1 MSQVRAALWSVCAFA
16 TVHLLVGALRLPTLT
31 YDPIARTV
39 RFTSDV
45 GGVSMRYYGQLAW
58 ACTAAMFVASVRL
71 GWGRPPRPA
80 APLTGAALSLVVID
94 VAWYLSRLF
103 APV

>member
-1 MSQVRAALWSVCAFA
+1 MSRVRAALWSVCAFA
-16 TVHLLVGALRLPTLT
+16 TSHLLVGALRLPTLT
-31 YDPIARTV
+31 YDPIARTL

-58 ACTAAMFVASVRL
+58 ACTAAILVGSARL
-71 GWGRPPRPA
+71 GSGRPPRRT
-80 APLTGAALSLVVID
+80 APLTGAALSLVAID

>member
-1 MSQVRAALWSVCAFA
+1 MSRVRAALWGVCAFA
-16 TVHLLVGALRLPTLT
+16 AIYLLVGAVRLPTLT

-39 RFTSDV
+39 RLTADV
-45 GGVSMRYYGQLAW
+45 GGISMRYYGQLAW
-58 ACTAAMFVASVRL
+58 ACAAAICAAALRLAS
-71 GWGRPPRPA
+71 GRPPRATA
-80 APLTGAALSLVVID
+80 ALTGAALSLVVLD

>member
-1 MSQVRAALWSVCAFA
+1 MIGVRAALWGICAFA
-16 TVHLLVGALRLPTLT
+16 TVYLLVGALRLPTLT

-39 RFTSDV
+39 RFTAEV

-58 ACTAAMFVASVRL
+58 ACTAAIFVASVRL
-71 GWGRPPRPA
+71 ASGRPPRPA
-80 APLTGAALSLVVID
+80 APLTGAALSLVVLD